1 MAITSADGYV
11 EYGIESAFG
20 VQAAPNIALGLDEK
34 IGRWTENNGQR
45 VLKKMFS
52 AEPETHSYGTTKG
65 QAGVDFILSNPWF
78 FYPVLGDVKIDY
90 TEIPY
95 KYIFNR
101 SKRPKTITVE
111 MGQELENGSV
121 VRSAVGAIIDSLTI
135 GGRLDDDVRCSV
147 AIKYGKSVVG
157 STLDSSPAEDN
168 VNSPYEFTQAEL
180 EIPTSN
186 EVQEL
191 QSFNLS
197 IQNGNKLRYKSFSE
211 DAASVHGG
219 VSMYGLTIDKSALDG
234 TFLDYVQTRKK
245 DLTAKLLF
253 TNKKTGNNLKSIE
266 VVLTGVGASEHGTG
280 MQPVEPIEESIQMD
294 ATSCTVTAL
303 NNARDVL
310 Q

>member
-1 MAITSADGYV
+1 MAVTSADGYV
-11 EYGIESAFG
+11 EYGVESAFG
-20 VQAAPNIALGLDEK
+20 VQKAPTIALGLDEK

-65 QAGVDFILSNPWF
+65 QAGVDFVLSNPWF
-78 FYPVLGDVKIDY
+78 FYPVLGEQERSFSGGINLY
-90 TEIPY
+90 R
-95 KYIFNR
+95 FNR
-101 SKRPKTITVE
+101 SKRVKTLTVE
-111 MGQELENGSV
+111 MGQELENDSI

-157 STLDSSPAEDN
+157 STLDSSPAVDD

-180 EIPTSN
+180 EIPTTN

-211 DAASVHGG
+211 DAASAHGG
-219 VSMYGLTIDKSALDG
+219 SSMYGLTIDKSALDG
-234 TFLDYVQTRKK
+234 VFLDYVRKRKK

-253 TNKKTGNNLKSIE
+253 TNKETGTDLKSIE
-266 VVLTGVGASEHGTG
+266 VALTGVGASEHGTG

-294 ATSCTVTAL
+294 ATSCTVTA
-303 NNARDVL
+303 RSDVV
-310 Q
+310 QTF